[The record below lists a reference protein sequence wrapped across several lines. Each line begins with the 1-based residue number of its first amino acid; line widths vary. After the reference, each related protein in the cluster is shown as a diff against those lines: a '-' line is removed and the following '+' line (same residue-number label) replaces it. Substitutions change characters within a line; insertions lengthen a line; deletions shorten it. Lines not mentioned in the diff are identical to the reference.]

1 MPSHWPNSHAIL
13 SDLRD
18 GPQRASVLRR
28 RYGLAMNHTIS
39 VLNRE
44 LPPGYQIKGRWMQIP
59 TKFGVIVDY
68 VYRLER
74 PK

>member
-18 GPQRASVLRR
+18 GPQRASVLKQ
-28 RYGLAMNHTIS
+28 RYGPAMRHTIT
-39 VLNRE
+39 LLRRE
-44 LPPGYQIKGRWMQIP
+44 LPPGYSIKGKWTSIR

-68 VYRLER
+68 IYRLEVR
-74 PK
+74 R